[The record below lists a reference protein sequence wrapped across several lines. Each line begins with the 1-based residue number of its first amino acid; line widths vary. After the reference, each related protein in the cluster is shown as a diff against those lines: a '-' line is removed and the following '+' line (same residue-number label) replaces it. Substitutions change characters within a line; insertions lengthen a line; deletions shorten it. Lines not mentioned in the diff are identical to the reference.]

1 MAVSARKIL
10 IVDDDRV
17 SRLSLARML
26 QRELGLTIVE
36 SENGL
41 QAWSILQADSD
52 IDMVI
57 SDWVMPGCDGI
68 QLTQLIR
75 SGRRGR
81 YTYVILLTSKSEH
94 ADLLS
99 AMEAGADEYL
109 TKPFDP
115 MELKLRVR
123 AGLRIITLEDTL
135 RDQNLELEAAYNELA
150 DGISAAQRVQDN
162 LLLAVDDLS
171 EIRKRHQIEVDYVYR
186 ACQNLGGDVVGV
198 QELPDTRLGVFLADV
213 SGHGL
218 AASMSAFSLHAYIR
232 SHLPVVS
239 DPLQLMR
246 DANVFCCRQFPEEV
260 YATMV
265 YMVLDSRSGET
276 DLVVAGHP
284 PVFHLRQG
292 RIIGEF
298 ESTMPPLGMFTELE
312 MPEAPDRLVLYPGES
327 IFAYTDGII
336 ETRNPAGDFFSREN
350 LVEALMRASTMP
362 GRQTDQVMAVLAQ
375 WRGNDDI
382 IEDDVTLISLTRQ

>member
-1 MAVSARKIL
+1 MEVIEA
-10 IVDDDRV
+10 
-17 SRLSLARML
+17 
-26 QRELGLTIVE
+26 
-36 SENGL
+36 ENGL
-41 QAWSILQADSD
+41 QAWSVLQSDSS

-75 SGRRGR
+75 GGLRNR
-81 YTYVILLTSKSEH
+81 YTYVILLTSKSEK
-94 ADLLS
+94 ADLFS

-123 AGLRIITLEDTL
+123 AGLRIVTLEDTL

-162 LLLAVDDLS
+162 LLLAKDELS
-171 EIRKRHQIEVDYVYR
+171 DIRLHHKISVDYVYR

-198 QELPDTRLGVFLADV
+198 LELPDTRLGVFLADV

-232 SHLPVVS
+232 SHLPTVN
-239 DPLQLMR
+239 DPLSLIR
-246 DANVFCCRQFPEEV
+246 DANQFCCKQFPEEV

-265 YMVLDSRSGET
+265 YMVLDSRTGSTE
-276 DLVVAGHP
+276 LLVAGHP
-284 PVFHLRQG
+284 PVFHLREG
-292 RIIGEF
+292 RIIGEY
-298 ESTMPPLGMFTELE
+298 ESKLPPLGMFPELE
-312 MPEAPDRLVLYPGES
+312 AIEHPDRFFLDSGES
-327 IFAYTDGII
+327 IFAYTDGIV
-336 ETRNPAGDFFSREN
+336 ETRNPAGQFFSREN
-350 LVEALMRASTMP
+350 LVEALMRASAIP
-362 GRQTDQVMAVLAQ
+362 GKQTELVMTTLAQ
-375 WRGNDDI
+375 WRGNDEI
-382 IEDDVTLISLTRQ
+382 IEDDVTLICLTRQ